1 MKSPFNSGC
10 KKSKLKGF
18 KTNLI
23 SKSVLITNS
32 SSFQLLHDQE
42 DALLHLVSVWIP
54 SFLNVTDRYTMGT
67 EKYHYLTYRK
77 NKIHL
82 QTAVKYIT

>member
-1 MKSPFNSGC
+1 MQEKQVERV
-10 KKSKLKGF
+10 KK
-18 KTNLI
+18 NLI

>member
-1 MKSPFNSGC
+1 MQEKQVERV
-10 KKSKLKGF
+10 KK
-18 KTNLI
+18 NLI

-54 SFLNVTDRYTMGT
+54 SILNVTDRYTMGT

>member
-1 MKSPFNSGC
+1 MQEKQVERV
-10 KKSKLKGF
+10 KK
-18 KTNLI
+18 NLI

-54 SFLNVTDRYTMGT
+54 SFLNVTDRYTVGT